1 MNMNKTLSVQDVAA
15 DLAVSK
21 KENAERWKTAFNEFA
36 DIKQEITSI
45 NNTIKMATFGVFSFI
60 GALFIA
66 VVTTG
71 II

>member
-36 DIKQEITSI
+36 AIKQEITSI

-60 GALFIA
+60 GALTIA
-66 VVTTG
+66 VVTV

>member
-1 MNMNKTLSVQDVAA
+1 MERMLTVRDVAE

-45 NNTIKMATFGVFSFI
+45 NTTIRMATFGVFGFI
-60 GALFIA
+60 GALIVA
-66 VVTTG
+66 VASAG
-71 II
+71 IL

>member
-1 MNMNKTLSVQDVAA
+1 MNMNKTLSVQDGAA

-60 GALFIA
+60 GALTIA
-66 VVTTG
+66 VVTV

>member
-1 MNMNKTLSVQDVAA
+1 MVTKKLTVQDVAK

-45 NNTIKMATFGVFSFI
+45 YNTIKMATFGVFSFI

>member
-36 DIKQEITSI
+36 DIKQEIPSI

-60 GALFIA
+60 GALTIA
-66 VVTTG
+66 VVTV

>member
-1 MNMNKTLSVQDVAA
+1 MERMLTVRDVAE

-45 NNTIKMATFGVFSFI
+45 NTTIRMATFGVFGFI
-60 GALFIA
+60 GALIIA
-66 VVTTG
+66 VASAG
-71 II
+71 IL

>member
-21 KENAERWKTAFNEFA
+21 KENAERRKTAFNEFA
-36 DIKQEITSI
+36 AIKQEITSI

-60 GALFIA
+60 GALTIA
-66 VVTTG
+66 VVTV

>member
-1 MNMNKTLSVQDVAA
+1 MKNLSVHDVAA

-36 DIKQEITSI
+36 DIKQEISSI

>member
-60 GALFIA
+60 GALTIA
-66 VVTTG
+66 GVTV

>member
-1 MNMNKTLSVQDVAA
+1 MRTPTVQDVAK

-36 DIKQEITSI
+36 DIKQEIASI
-45 NNTIKMATFGVFSFI
+45 NMATFGVFSFI
-60 GALFIA
+60 GALTIA
-66 VVTTG
+66 VVTV

>member
-1 MNMNKTLSVQDVAA
+1 MNMNKSLSVQDVAA

-45 NNTIKMATFGVFSFI
+45 NNTIKMATFGVCSFI
-60 GALFIA
+60 GALTIA
-66 VVTTG
+66 VVTV